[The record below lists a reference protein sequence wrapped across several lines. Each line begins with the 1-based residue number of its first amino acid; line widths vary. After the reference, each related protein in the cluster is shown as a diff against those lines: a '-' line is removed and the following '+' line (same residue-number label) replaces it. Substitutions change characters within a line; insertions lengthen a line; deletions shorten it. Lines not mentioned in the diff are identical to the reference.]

1 MFNRKLVQSQE
12 GTTGQTLSFKPSVVQ
27 QGQPHYVHFQTAVRS
42 SSVLQ
47 WSDLC
52 NRRSVHERLHPPL
65 WLSSLQKRHIFLRL
79 HPPPVCVILQV
90 HFAVHFASIQVDLS
104 VFVWFELGALV
115 GPQFL
120 VEAFAGRAS
129 CLHGRFLQCAVSL
142 DRLCLGVALRNW
154 ASFTHLWSLGPDW
167 SVLFWAL
174 RLGLGWADRNSW
186 FPSPTPSNAISSDST
201 GNQRP
206 WSTFHLCPISNP
218 SSIFIGPSPN
228 PTNRPR
234 PCPSCCDRGPGASP
248 CPGPG
253 SSLWDQWRGGADDR
267 IRAGGAVLIHVI
279 RQRVQVAADGD
290 VVQLVVR
297 VLQAAPGASPGGVG
311 ALAKAVLAAG
321 QAAAAARQCAALL
334 HQPFYRLDAFM
345 DGQQLLQDLHVHRA

>member
-27 QGQPHYVHFQTAVRS
+27 QGQPHYVHLQTAVRF

-79 HPPPVCVILQV
+79 HPPPVRVVLQV
-90 HFAVHFASIQVDLS
+90 HFAIHFASIQVDLS
-104 VFVWFELGALV
+104 VFVRSELGALV
-115 GPQFL
+115 GSQFL
-120 VEAFAGRAS
+120 LEAVAGWAS
-129 CLHGRFLQCAVSL
+129 CLHGRFLQGAVSL

-154 ASFTHLWSLGPDW
+154 ASFTRLRGLGPDR
-167 SVLFWAL
+167 SVLFRAL
-174 RLGLGWADRNSW
+174 RLGLGRADRNSW
-186 FPSPTPSNAISSDST
+186 FPSPSRSNAISSDCA
-201 GNQRP
+201 GNYSP
-206 WSTFHLCPISNP
+206 WSTFHLNPIFNP
-218 SSIFIGPSPN
+218 CSIFTGPN
-228 PTNRPR
+228 PTNRPH

-248 CPGPG
+248 CPAPG
-253 SSLWDQWRGGADDR
+253 SSLWDQWRGGTDDWL
-267 IRAGGAVLIHVI
+267 RAGGTVLIHVI

-297 VLQAAPGASPGGVG
+297 VLQAAPGASPRGVG
-311 ALAKAVLAAG
+311 ALAQAVLAAG
-321 QAAAAARQCAALL
+321 EAAAAARQCAALL